1 MHLIVQIFFT
11 ILGAGSAVLDYFMIN
26 CFRRDQV
33 HMIYR
38 YFGEYTEIA
47 ELVIYIMLL
56 YISAFVQLGGI
67 KTDLS
72 KSVWRNVTTV
82 FVIIGTLESLAR
94 LAALIILSIHI
105 QPGKKDF
112 MGLFLVIMILYL
124 VMKYGLIFAL
134 GMGIDDNIK
143 NVKTSKLEDSR
154 LKIYKYA

>member
-105 QPGKKDF
+105 QPGKK
-112 MGLFLVIMILYL
+112 
-124 VMKYGLIFAL
+124 
-134 GMGIDDNIK
+134 
-143 NVKTSKLEDSR
+143 R
-154 LKIYKYA
+154 LHGPHVPVSYTHLTLPTICSV